1 MQQFS
6 NWVEKIQTILLND
19 LNMYFHVFEQMFKR
33 LEILELCPWWST
45 NLNFQKYQVWF
56 WQTKIPGHQRVKI
69 AKKISKMAIFGSK
82 RGDIIWVPW
91 CTILVNSK

>member
-33 LEILELCPWWST
+33 LEILLP
-45 NLNFQKYQVWF
+45 L
-56 WQTKIPGHQRVKI
+56 
-69 AKKISKMAIFGSK
+69 M
-82 RGDIIWVPW
+82 
-91 CTILVNSK
+91 VN